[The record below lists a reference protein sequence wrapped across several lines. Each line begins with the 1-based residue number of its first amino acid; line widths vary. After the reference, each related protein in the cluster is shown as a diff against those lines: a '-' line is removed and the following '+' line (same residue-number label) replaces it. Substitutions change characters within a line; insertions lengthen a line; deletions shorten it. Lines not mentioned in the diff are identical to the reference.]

1 MKTLKK
7 ILSVLIEGG
16 KKFYSW
22 SKKQTEYYIGILAFC
37 AWMVIYLFGSTFGIE
52 TYPIGYFQKIFFG
65 IAAMSIISAVGFF
78 WLKKTQ
84 PYYFDLIDPDTQGGI
99 NNLTEWEKI
108 KIGLFWF
115 SFYVGGIVVL
125 ASLY

>member
-7 ILSVLIEGG
+7 IGLFLFKIF
-16 KKFYSW
+16 KKILNW
-22 SKKQTEYYIGILAFC
+22 LKHQAEYMIGVLAFL
-37 AWMVIYLFGSTFGIE
+37 AWMIIYLFGKNFGIE

-65 IAAMSIISAVGFF
+65 IVSMSIISAVGFF
-78 WLKKTQ
+78 WLRKTQ
-84 PYYFDLIDPDTQGGI
+84 PYYFNLIDPDTPDGI

-108 KIGLFWF
+108 KVGLFWF
-115 SFYVGGIVVL
+115 ALYVGGIVFL